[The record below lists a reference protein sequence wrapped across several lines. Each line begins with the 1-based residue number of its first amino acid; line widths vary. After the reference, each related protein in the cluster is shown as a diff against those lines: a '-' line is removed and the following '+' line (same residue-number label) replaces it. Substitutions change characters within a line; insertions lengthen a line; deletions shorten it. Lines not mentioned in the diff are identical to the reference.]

1 MFNLLKDIV
10 QESTKN
16 IRLKRLVPVT
26 ARNSRD
32 ELIRRGWIMR
42 GAWAERRIGKIR
54 LVLSGNV
61 DVNGV
66 PYRYLSFHSEFDNQT
81 QMTQVKTVSPNLFV
95 TKFGGDADLKEED
108 KSFLTKNEE
117 YGDGFSASL
126 MNGPSVDLFEIA
138 GYEWTPELNDAVW
151 GDYNWK
157 SLLEECG
164 SIEIIEVEE
173 HDEIPGMSDAYYWV
187 AVDDEEKFKEELR
200 GMISSIIK
208 EY

>member
-16 IRLKRLVPVT
+16 IRLKRLIPVT

-42 GAWAERRIGKIR
+42 GAWAERKIGKIR
-54 LVLSGNV
+54 LVLSGKV

-66 PYRYLSFHSEFDNQT
+66 PHCYLSFHSEFDNQT

-108 KSFLTKNEE
+108 KSFLTQNEE

-126 MNGPSVDLFEIA
+126 MNGPSVDLLEIA

-151 GDYNWK
+151 GEYNWK
-157 SLLEECG
+157 SLLEECS

-173 HDEIPGMSDAYYWV
+173 HDEIPGMSDKYFWV

-208 EY
+208 KY